1 MLELDGQF
9 PTAGVDSGMDVR
21 QLEMFR
27 AVAEEGSFTRAAV
40 RLHVSQSAVSR
51 QLQLLESELGGPLLH
66 RSVKGVTLTPEG
78 ELLLRTANRIHRDIR
93 EAVWEISE
101 TQKLKRGQLRIAGG
115 GTVCLYVLPQLLKRF
130 RAQHKDVDLLVKTG
144 STTAVLQLL
153 RNHQLD
159 LALLTLPIVGTD
171 LEVRSAIREELVVVT
186 APKHPLTQQHV
197 IDAQS
202 LADHPLVLFEPG
214 SNTRILVDQ
223 FFADQQMPMN
233 IAMETESVEIIKAM
247 VASGLGIA
255 LVPYVAIAADMRSK
269 RFAWARVRGQRLY
282 REQGWVYL
290 KSDHVPRPILEVLRV
305 FDAMKSEFGEKPPVR

>member
-1 MLELDGQF
+1 
-9 PTAGVDSGMDVR
+9 MDVR

-27 AVAEEGSFTRAAV
+27 AVAEEGSFTRAAL

-51 QLQLLESELGGPLLH
+51 QLQLLEAELGGPLLH
-66 RSVKGVTLTPEG
+66 RSIKGVTLTAEG

-115 GTVCLYVLPQLLKRF
+115 GTVCQYVLPKLLKRF
-130 RAQHKDVDLLVKTG
+130 RALHKDVDLLVKTG
-144 STTAVLQLL
+144 STLAVLQLL

-159 LALLTLPIVGTD
+159 IALLTLPITGAD
-171 LEVRSAIREELVVVT
+171 LEVRSVLREELVVVT
-186 APKHPLTQQHV
+186 ALKHPLTEQRV
-197 IDAQS
+197 IDAAS

-214 SNTRILVDQ
+214 SNTRLLVDQ
-223 FFADQQMPMN
+223 FFADQQVPMN
-233 IAMETESVEIIKAM
+233 VAMETESVEIIKAM

-255 LVPYVAIAADMRSK
+255 LVPYVAIAGDEKSRK
-269 RFAWARVRGQRLY
+269 LAWARIRGQRLY

-290 KSDHVPRPILEVLRV
+290 KSDHLPRPIVEVLRV
-305 FDAMKSEFGEKPPVR
+305 FDDMKAELGAKPPSR

>member
-1 MLELDGQF
+1 
-9 PTAGVDSGMDVR
+9 
-21 QLEMFR
+21 
-27 AVAEEGSFTRAAV
+27 
-40 RLHVSQSAVSR
+40 VSR

-66 RSVKGVTLTPEG
+66 RSVKGVTLTAEG

-159 LALLTLPIVGTD
+159 LALLTLPIVGAD

-186 APKHPLTQQHV
+186 APKHPLTQQKV

-202 LADHPLVLFEPG
+202 LSDHPLVLFEPG
-214 SNTRILVDQ
+214 SNTRMLIDQ

-255 LVPYVAIAADMRSK
+255 LVPYVAIASDMRSK

>member
-1 MLELDGQF
+1 
-9 PTAGVDSGMDVR
+9 MDVR